1 MVSPVEFQD
10 RKSRNIA
17 QTRSEF
23 KGEDK
28 MYKKILVPL
37 DGSTRAERILKHVE
51 NLAQCF
57 KSKVIFLQI
66 VRPPH
71 FAGPEMI
78 DISLYQ
84 QLLEQGRQD
93 AKSYLKALQGE
104 FREKGIEA
112 RIRVVD
118 GPVVRSIIECAE
130 SEDVDLIAIASHG
143 RSGLSRVFYGS
154 TAAGVLNHIQQP
166 LLVIRSRDD

>member
-1 MVSPVEFQD
+1 
-10 RKSRNIA
+10 
-17 QTRSEF
+17 
-23 KGEDK
+23 
-28 MYKKILVPL
+28 MYRTILVPL

-57 KSKVIFLQI
+57 KSTVIFLQV

-71 FAGPEMI
+71 FVGNEIA
-78 DISLYQ
+78 DIALYQ
-84 QLLEQGRQD
+84 QSLEQGLKD
-93 AKSYLKALQGE
+93 AKFYLKALRGE

-112 RIRVVD
+112 KIRVVY

-143 RSGLSRVFYGS
+143 RSGLARVFYGS
-154 TAAGVLNHIQQP
+154 AAAGVLNHIKQP
-166 LLVIRSRDD
+166 LLVIRSRGD

>member
-1 MVSPVEFQD
+1 
-10 RKSRNIA
+10 
-17 QTRSEF
+17 
-23 KGEDK
+23 
-28 MYKKILVPL
+28 MYKTILVPL

-57 KSKVIFLQI
+57 KSKVIFLRV

-71 FAGPEMI
+71 FAGTEMT
-78 DISLYQ
+78 DIVLHQ
-84 QLLEQGRQD
+84 QSLEQGLKD
-93 AKSYLKALQGE
+93 AKFYLKALRGE

-112 RIRVVD
+112 EIRVVY

-154 TAAGVLNHIQQP
+154 AAAGVLNHIQQP
-166 LLVIRSRDD
+166 LLVIRSQGD